1 MAETKNKLQQELDN
15 KKTFLEKSKT
25 AFESELALFERF
37 FQSITHHAQTHRQ
50 ITLNNIEAIEERL
63 ISLKEQAAQLKDSI
77 IYHDETV
84 IVDRQEIIAQTEAKV
99 HANNVSI
106 LDFDRAH
113 ADDLVDT
120 LDYLNKALIQVKVN
134 FFDSFR
140 RHFLDVIVE
149 NQDYYAY
156 IEKVS
161 NQFQNILSRHQE
173 EIINTFLSLNEEIT
187 HMDDGITDIIKRKNE
202 TIQNIETFFTREMKN
217 YLDNQLMFSPVADP
231 TSIDIQAL
239 VSDKI
244 VQYNTF
250 KKHLESQNAKMIAH
264 LNEKA
269 SYLIK
274 EIKERLLEQKSLELT
289 GTADFFTDP
298 QANLI
303 VLKTRLLEA
312 EAQKDK
318 HEAEKLALAVETL
331 NQYRLLEEHAEKRA
345 RFLARKQRRYL
356 NRMLKEY
363 LIESAKTMNNLER
376 TLSLYQNLMDYDTFL
391 AQAIGDDSTKIIKA
405 ELDHLEI
412 LAMNKELKL
421 NIDFDINSINIKTK
435 INEVEN
441 KLIYQVKKQML
452 LQQIEL
458 IELIADIQISILDKK
473 AMVFTT
479 KNMVQRERILIDRL
493 ETAMNY
499 HLEYLHQVAGLNRA
513 WNSEVLEL
521 IIADIRGRETYNI
534 HVVEAASK
542 VKLGLK
548 EYDMK
553 ALHFKTMFENELS
566 YLVMQSSRVS
576 EENAI
581 HNEFLLTTL
590 ENQMRFTK
598 EQIDLANIEYRLRVE
613 AIIKAVDEER
623 AYFNEF
629 IESAEQKYH
638 KNITILENEYQVELY
653 KNLHMLEETKD
664 LKIQKLLNK
673 DLEKLRKG
681 YEASQIQILE
691 ALEKDQKIIQTKRR
705 LRDLDAHLED
715 ALKDAETLRDDTI
728 QEMKEQYTFAKDRYD
743 ALKPYLDQKVNILD
757 PTFYQTLESINKRL
771 RYKLKTA
778 EIELENETQ
787 AFLDEYVKIYFM
799 EMPDSDNAT
808 LRMKIDELSTA
819 RDNASE

>member
-289 GTADFFTDP
+289 GTADF
-298 QANLI
+298 
-303 VLKTRLLEA
+303 
-312 EAQKDK
+312 
-318 HEAEKLALAVETL
+318 H
-331 NQYRLLEEHAEKRA
+331 
-345 RFLARKQRRYL
+345 
-356 NRMLKEY
+356 
-363 LIESAKTMNNLER
+363 
-376 TLSLYQNLMDYDTFL
+376 
-391 AQAIGDDSTKIIKA
+391 
-405 ELDHLEI
+405 
-412 LAMNKELKL
+412 
-421 NIDFDINSINIKTK
+421 
-435 INEVEN
+435 
-441 KLIYQVKKQML
+441 
-452 LQQIEL
+452 
-458 IELIADIQISILDKK
+458 
-473 AMVFTT
+473 
-479 KNMVQRERILIDRL
+479 
-493 ETAMNY
+493 
-499 HLEYLHQVAGLNRA
+499 
-513 WNSEVLEL
+513 
-521 IIADIRGRETYNI
+521 
-534 HVVEAASK
+534 
-542 VKLGLK
+542 
-548 EYDMK
+548 
-553 ALHFKTMFENELS
+553 
-566 YLVMQSSRVS
+566 
-576 EENAI
+576 
-581 HNEFLLTTL
+581 
-590 ENQMRFTK
+590 
-598 EQIDLANIEYRLRVE
+598 
-613 AIIKAVDEER
+613 
-623 AYFNEF
+623 
-629 IESAEQKYH
+629 
-638 KNITILENEYQVELY
+638 
-653 KNLHMLEETKD
+653 
-664 LKIQKLLNK
+664 
-673 DLEKLRKG
+673 
-681 YEASQIQILE
+681 
-691 ALEKDQKIIQTKRR
+691 
-705 LRDLDAHLED
+705 
-715 ALKDAETLRDDTI
+715 
-728 QEMKEQYTFAKDRYD
+728 
-743 ALKPYLDQKVNILD
+743 
-757 PTFYQTLESINKRL
+757 
-771 RYKLKTA
+771 
-778 EIELENETQ
+778 
-787 AFLDEYVKIYFM
+787 
-799 EMPDSDNAT
+799 
-808 LRMKIDELSTA
+808 
-819 RDNASE
+819 